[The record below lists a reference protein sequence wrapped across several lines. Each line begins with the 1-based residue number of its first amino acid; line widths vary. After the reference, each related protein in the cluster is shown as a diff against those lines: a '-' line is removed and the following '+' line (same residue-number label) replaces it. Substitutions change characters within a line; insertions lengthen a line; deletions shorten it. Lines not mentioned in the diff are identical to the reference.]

1 MSCPYKDALGVPG
14 EGFHSMRFMGV
25 AVGDTV
31 GTILLAAFI
40 ARIFNF
46 KFVPTLLVLFFVG
59 ELLHWYFCVDSTVM
73 KWVAKAMGGQDPGAY
88 GHLSSKIASRA

>member
-1 MSCPYKDALGVPG
+1 
-14 EGFHSMRFMGV
+14 MGIV

-59 ELLHWYFCVDSTVM
+59 ELLHCYEVGRQSDGRAGS
-73 KWVAKAMGGQDPGAY
+73 GR
-88 GHLSSKIASRA
+88 LRSSFQ